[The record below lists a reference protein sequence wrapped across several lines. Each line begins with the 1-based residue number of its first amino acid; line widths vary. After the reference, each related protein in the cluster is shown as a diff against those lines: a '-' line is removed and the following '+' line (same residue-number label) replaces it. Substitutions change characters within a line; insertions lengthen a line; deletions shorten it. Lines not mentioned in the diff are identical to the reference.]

1 MSYIKSRPR
10 DAGSPGGLRTFHSR
24 RFRLLVAVV
33 LATLGLALNW
43 VYLQVLWDSPTPW
56 LEDFEPYYGAA
67 ERMLAGELPY
77 TEAQLEAPVDAV
89 CPGCYLYPPFLAQI
103 SAPLSVVPMEMAKVG
118 WFAVLS
124 AAAFASTWIASGTA
138 GVRPTLERAAWCVAA
153 VTFFFPVF
161 HSNWLGNVGS
171 LVALSVSLVALG
183 GVAAGLGAAFGLLL
197 KVSPGALVPVALLAD
212 RHSRRTLVLSLMGV
226 ALSFLLVAP
235 DAWLEYPTVL
245 RNMLAGSGAV
255 DWNLSPA
262 NQAARYGASTAL
274 FPRSARPRCLPA
286 CSVWAPVPGWHE
298 SLAAFL
304 RPWSWRPLRC
314 SMFPGHSGT
323 TTSLCCYRSRRWR
336 GFAPVFPPA

>member
-1 MSYIKSRPR
+1 MSSIRSRPR
-10 DAGSPGGLRTFHSR
+10 DAGSPAGLRTFHSR

-138 GVRPTLERAAWCVAA
+138 GARPTLERAAWCVAA

-171 LVALSVSLVALG
+171 QVALSLATTVRAASVLAGVLCVGASAWLARKPGGLPAAVVLATVTMFVVPGTLWYHYLAVLLPIAAMAWVRAGVPARLIMFLSASTVTIGGTMQLPVSLA
-183 GVAAGLGAAFGLLL
+183 GAAALLVTAGWVL
-197 KVSPGALVPVALLAD
+197 WPRQRMGMPGGPGPGAH
-212 RHSRRTLVLSLMGV
+212 R
-226 ALSFLLVAP
+226 
-235 DAWLEYPTVL
+235 
-245 RNMLAGSGAV
+245 
-255 DWNLSPA
+255 
-262 NQAARYGASTAL
+262 
-274 FPRSARPRCLPA
+274 
-286 CSVWAPVPGWHE
+286 
-298 SLAAFL
+298 
-304 RPWSWRPLRC
+304 
-314 SMFPGHSGT
+314 FPG
-323 TTSLCCYRSRRWR
+323 
-336 GFAPVFPPA
+336 AAA